1 MAEVINSTLTNAG
14 RNLIV
19 KALEGKQLKFTKG
32 VVGSAYLP
40 DGMEIAT
47 LSNVIAPMRNMDI
60 GYISVP
66 GEIGVA
72 KITLEMSNKDLLT
85 GFFIREIGVFAL
97 DPDTG
102 DEVLYSYANFADT
115 AHFLPGQDSEIPIWY
130 RIQIKTVIDQA
141 KDVTA
146 ILTDN
151 PLAVSYVE
159 LGEATDEIY
168 KHFHAEIKELQRQID
183 TLSNTVM
190 RLILDKK
197 EGEQS

>member
-72 KITLEMSNKDLLT
+72 KITLEMSNKDLLA

-159 LGEATDEIY
+159 LGEATDEVY